1 MSGPEFELLA
11 TAGFEWDEI
20 KSNANLIKH
29 GISFEEA
36 TEVFTGQQLS
46 RDQNATMRSDG
57 SRSENLM
64 IDCFGDFYPPQQL
77 DTNYFGA
84 PSETK

>member
-1 MSGPEFELLA
+1 MSDPDFELLA
-11 TAGFEWDEI
+11 TTGFEWDEI

-36 TEVFTGQQLS
+36 AEVFYGQRLPKA
-46 RDQNATMRSDG
+46 QNATTRSDG

-64 IDCFGDFYPPQQL
+64 IELFR
-77 DTNYFGA
+77 
-84 PSETK
+84 